1 MEDFVRFL
9 TEIVDPTVKEFAA
22 NPGSARQAFLACVV
36 TLHSVDYL
44 AYDRKLSKAPKGA
57 LRAIQEQFCKQSPD
71 FKLVDEV
78 AHAFK
83 HVVSTRRP
91 DRRLKSEEVIRRGGF
106 SRDFSSDFDVIR
118 VTIKGHPEVDLLE
131 TVKRAVIFLRE
142 KG

>member
-9 TEIVDPTVKEFAA
+9 TEIVDPTVKEFAD
-22 NPGSARQAFLACVV
+22 NPGSVRKAFLACVV

-44 AYDRKLSKAPKGA
+44 AYDRKLNKAKKGI
-57 LRAIQEQFCKQSPD
+57 LRANQEQFCKQSPD

-83 HVVSTRRP
+83 HAVSTRRQ
-91 DRRLKSEEVIRRGGF
+91 DRSLKPEEVIRRGGF

-118 VTIKGHPEVDLLE
+118 VTIKGHPDVDLLE